1 MFEENWIKIVIFLAI
16 NWSQYWKSENVK
28 QISARRSPPWPI
40 YTVHKA
46 ATPLSGAAK
55 TRAQNPKHQH
65 IYLHTSLEWVRL
77 QSDARVSLI
86 NQLAELCI
94 AWIIIGVHRAM
105 HKDAKRKYEAPMAE
119 RKGPRDRSLPL
130 LNWHGAYP
138 DARHASKT
146 LIPAHSH
153 FGLGTNHTTSCF

>member
-1 MFEENWIKIVIFLAI
+1 M
-16 NWSQYWKSENVK
+16 
-28 QISARRSPPWPI
+28 
-40 YTVHKA
+40 
-46 ATPLSGAAK
+46 
-55 TRAQNPKHQH
+55 
-65 IYLHTSLEWVRL
+65 RL

-94 AWIIIGVHRAM
+94 SWIIIGVHRAM
-105 HKDAKRKYEAPMAE
+105 HQGREERKYEAPMAE

-153 FGLGTNHTTSCF
+153 FGLGTNHTTSCFSPNRTSRDFYFRYCAQAGTRRFAVHHTGTQVRILEWTTQLNIWCNICSIFFLILKYKTLSRR